1 MRKRLVIIAGLVLGV
16 STLSIEAQQQLTV
29 FARIIDGKGA
39 PVATLE
45 PADVKIMENNVEA
58 KVVKIEPVNW
68 PLKVQVLV
76 DNGIGLG
83 NDNLSNIRQGIKGLI
98 EALPQGTELTLVTT
112 APQPRVVVKATTDRM
127 AQLKGVDL
135 LTPDSGSGRFVESL
149 NEAMQRFEKD
159 KTDFFP
165 VIIAAATTSGDTNSL
180 ENTYKQLMKRLEQK
194 PATVHVALYSKGTN
208 SSASAGNVQTE
219 VGIAVTKYVGGRFES
234 INAGTRL
241 TTLLPEF
248 GAQVAKS
255 QEGQSHQFRIT
266 VARPNGASGNPG
278 GISMATRAGLSVA
291 SLTMD
296 GRIP

>member
-29 FARIIDGKGA
+29 FARILDGKGA

-76 DNGIGLG
+76 DNVIGLG

-165 VIIAAATTSGDTNSL
+165 VIIAAA
-180 ENTYKQLMKRLEQK
+180 
-194 PATVHVALYSKGTN
+194 
-208 SSASAGNVQTE
+208 
-219 VGIAVTKYVGGRFES
+219 
-234 INAGTRL
+234 
-241 TTLLPEF
+241 
-248 GAQVAKS
+248 
-255 QEGQSHQFRIT
+255 
-266 VARPNGASGNPG
+266 
-278 GISMATRAGLSVA
+278 
-291 SLTMD
+291 
-296 GRIP
+296 